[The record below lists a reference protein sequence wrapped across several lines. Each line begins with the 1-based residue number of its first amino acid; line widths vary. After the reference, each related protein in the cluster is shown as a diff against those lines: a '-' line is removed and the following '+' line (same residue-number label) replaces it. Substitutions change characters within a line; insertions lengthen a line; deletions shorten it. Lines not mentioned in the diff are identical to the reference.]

1 MVEFYK
7 IERYFLSQNGL
18 TTSLVDDDGDG
29 ASSKQVHTRPLQAIP
44 LAYIPVIV
52 HKKCDQIVSRPQW
65 AL

>member
-7 IERYFLSQNGL
+7 IERYFLCQNGL
-18 TTSLVDDDGDG
+18 MTFLVDDDGDG
-29 ASSKQVHTRPLQAIP
+29 SKQVHTRPLQAIP